1 MNDEELR
8 ARVEARLLE
17 LDRSPI
23 TAANIGGLERSY
35 IRDFVSGKKRSIKAS
50 AYSQVAAG
58 LDWTLDDLL
67 NRHPQIEGIGPT
79 QEVSP
84 GPAIGSLDRGAPD
97 VPVLG
102 VSLGGDATDDRGV
115 DFWLNGET
123 TYRVRRPRGLIGY
136 EDLFSLVARGTSM
149 VPKYEEGDPLFC
161 TKMAPKI
168 GDYVVIELKAATE
181 AGPFPSFLKRLVSYN
196 GSYITVEQF
205 NPPKKLEFSR
215 AEIRNLFRV
224 IPEREWLG

>member
-1 MNDEELR
+1 MTDEQLR
-8 ARVEARLLE
+8 ARIKARLQQLG
-17 LDRSPI
+17 RSAI
-23 TAANIGGLERSY
+23 TAANKGELERSY
-35 IRDFVSGKKRSIKAS
+35 IRDFVLGKKRSIKA
-50 AYSQVAAG
+50 AMYEGVAKG
-58 LDWTLDDLL
+58 LDWTVDDLL
-67 NRHPQIEGIGPT
+67 GRVGAAVP

-84 GPAIGSLDRGAPD
+84 GPDVVGLDRGAPD

-102 VSLGGDATDDRGV
+102 ISLGGDEADDDRGV

-161 TKMAPKI
+161 TRMAPKI

-224 IPEREWLG
+224 IPEKEWLG